1 MANLQ
6 KSILKNISN
15 YLKPGGKLVYSTCSL
30 EREENQDVIDHFLR
44 CRSEFEL
51 LGTNSLLPNRWVS
64 SRGFMFS
71 FPSNTNTDGL
81 FAAVLK
87 KKN

>member
-30 EREENQDVIDHFLR
+30 EREENQDVVSGFLKNN
-44 CRSEFEL
+44 SDFQL
-51 LGTNSLLPNRWVS
+51 IGTNSLLPSGWVNS
-64 SRGFMFS
+64 EDFMFS
-71 FPSNTNTDGL
+71 FPTKTNTDGL
-81 FAAVLK
+81 FAAVLQK
-87 KKN
+87 KI